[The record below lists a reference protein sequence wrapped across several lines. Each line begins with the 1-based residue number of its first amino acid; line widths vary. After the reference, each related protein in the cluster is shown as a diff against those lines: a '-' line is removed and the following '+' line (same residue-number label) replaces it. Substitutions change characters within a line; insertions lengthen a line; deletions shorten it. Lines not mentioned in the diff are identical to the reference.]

1 MNKYKNRGMG
11 RDFCIF
17 IPKVYIMNT
26 VQYLNDTV
34 RDTYRKNLVFFVLK
48 MTNSVKYKESY
59 RSQLMLFSW

>member
-1 MNKYKNRGMG
+1 MG

-26 VQYLNDTV
+26 VQYLNYKV
-34 RDTYRKNLVFFVLK
+34 RDAYLKCFIIIFYYYYFLK

-59 RSQLMLFSW
+59 RSQ